1 MNETD
6 NQPDEQ
12 TDKLI
17 SEAEF
22 NPKVKTYWLLVW
34 AIFMFVTV
42 AGIPFLLLL
51 LLLGGWLTQKHLS
64 RMKCE
69 LTEKF
74 LKVEK
79 GVMIRVEKNIPLD
92 QITDL
97 GMVEGPVMRI
107 FGLKEISVETAGQSA
122 AGALVKL
129 VGIINVEEFRDSV
142 LRQRD
147 LLIQQRNKIQTI
159 QAKPEADDQAVLDD
173 ILATLKKIEAKL

>member
-1 MNETD
+1 MDQTD
-6 NQPDEQ
+6 NQQ
-12 TDKLI
+12 DKLI
-17 SEAEF
+17 IRAEF
-22 NPKVKTYWLLVW
+22 NPRVKSYWLLVW
-34 AIFMFVTV
+34 AILLFVTV
-42 AGIPFLLLL
+42 AGIPFLLFL

-97 GMVEGPVMRI
+97 GMVEGPVMRF
-107 FGLKEISVETAGQSA
+107 FGLKEISVETAGQSG

-129 VGIINVEEFRDSV
+129 IGIINVEDFRDSV

-147 LLIQQRNKIQTI
+147 LLIRQRNKIQTI
-159 QAKPEADDQAVLDD
+159 EVKQEAKPEAGSQTVLDE
-173 ILATLKKIEAKL
+173 ILHTLKKIEAKI